1 MQQNDVTIP
10 AGTKSHVVVF
20 PSDHI
25 SGTKIVKPLKAR
37 VKRTVIGHIERIV
50 RFSHVYLLPQFRAMR
65 AGFYSNRK
73 GLKPAP
79 RLNSTPIKYLVNRYD
94 IRENFG
100 KLKVMVG
107 IKSAGCFRQV
117 KSAPKKQHTGREY
130 LPQ

>member
-65 AGFYSNRK
+65 AGFIPTARDSNPH
-73 GLKPAP
+73 L
-79 RLNSTPIKYLVNRYD
+79 D
-94 IRENFG
+94 
-100 KLKVMVG
+100 
-107 IKSAGCFRQV
+107 
-117 KSAPKKQHTGREY
+117 
-130 LPQ
+130 